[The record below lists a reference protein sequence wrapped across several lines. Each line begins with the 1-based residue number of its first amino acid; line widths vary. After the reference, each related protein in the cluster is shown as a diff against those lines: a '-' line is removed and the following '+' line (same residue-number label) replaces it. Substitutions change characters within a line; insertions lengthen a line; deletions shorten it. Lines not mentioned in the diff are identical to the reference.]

1 MDVTEKLKQAFDILK
16 EIDEYDKQLL
26 GENGYI
32 STCDKKIDYWE
43 HYIELQK
50 LKVTE
55 SYKILREIKRLRIL
69 RRKYK
74 NDAELIKI
82 INDNSAK
89 LQNLNYRDILLTQVH
104 KTKTRQ
110 DNAKYSY
117 DAYTDEEIKDIL
129 SSKKKE
135 EICG

>member
-1 MDVTEKLKQAFDILK
+1 MDVTEKLKESFDILK
-16 EIDEYDKQLL
+16 DIDDYNNQLL

-43 HYIELQK
+43 HYIELNP

-74 NDAELIKI
+74 NDAELIKVL
-82 INDNSAK
+82 NDNNEK
-89 LQNLNYRDILLTQVH
+89 LKNINFRSILLTQVY

-110 DNAKYSY
+110 ENAKYSY
-117 DAYTDEEIKDIL
+117 DAYTDEEIKNIL
-129 SSKKKE
+129 
-135 EICG
+135 G

>member
-1 MDVTEKLKQAFDILK
+1 MDVTEKLKESFDILK
-16 EIDEYDKQLL
+16 DIDDYNNQLL

-43 HYIELQK
+43 HYIELNP

-74 NDAELIKI
+74 NDAELIKVL
-82 INDNSAK
+82 NDNSEK
-89 LQNLNYRDILLTQVH
+89 LKNINFRSILLTQVH

-110 DNAKYSY
+110 ENAKYSY
-117 DAYTDEEIKDIL
+117 DAYTDEEIKNIL
-129 SSKKKE
+129 
-135 EICG
+135 G

>member
-1 MDVTEKLKQAFDILK
+1 MDVTEKLKESFDILK
-16 EIDEYDKQLL
+16 EIDSYNNLLL

-43 HYIELQK
+43 HYIELK
-50 LKVTE
+50 PLKVTE
-55 SYKILREIKRLRIL
+55 AYKILREIKRLRIM

-74 NDAELIKI
+74 NDAELIKVL
-82 INDNSAK
+82 NDNSEK
-89 LQNLNYRDILLTQVH
+89 LKNINFRGILLTQVH

-117 DAYTDEEIKDIL
+117 DAYTDDEINDIL
-129 SSKKKE
+129 GSGGKNV
-135 EICG
+135 